1 MHELDADF
9 LRRAIE
15 RARSALAHGND
26 PYGAILVSADQQIL
40 LEAENTSVS
49 ERDCTGHAE
58 TNLVREAS
66 RRFSPAELAGATLY
80 SSAEPCAMCA
90 AAIHWANI
98 GRLVFAAS
106 QARIFEIL
114 GDSPEH
120 LRISCRELFAH
131 SQRPI
136 EIVGPLLEDEAF
148 KAMNML

>member
-1 MHELDADF
+1 MQQLDADF
-9 LRRAIE
+9 LRRAIA
-15 RARSALAHGND
+15 RARSARANGNE

-40 LEAENTSVS
+40 LEAENTIVS

-66 RRFSPAELAGATLY
+66 RRFSPEVLAGATLY

-106 QARIFEIL
+106 QARLFEIF
-114 GDSPEH
+114 GDLPEH
-120 LRISCRELFAH
+120 LRLSCRELFAR

-136 EIVGPLLEDEAF
+136 EIVGPLLEDEALE
-148 KAMNML
+148 AMNLL